1 MHSPQLR
8 LMIPTSSLRD
18 SSPRSADIILL
29 LAAVSLLTFHKSV
42 ILTPL
47 WFYVFRVKQ
56 IPDPPHSHFHHP
68 HCLANWS
75 CMVEAVQQHNDYQ
88 QQFEKNKC
96 VSIKK

>member
-1 MHSPQLR
+1 MDSPQLR